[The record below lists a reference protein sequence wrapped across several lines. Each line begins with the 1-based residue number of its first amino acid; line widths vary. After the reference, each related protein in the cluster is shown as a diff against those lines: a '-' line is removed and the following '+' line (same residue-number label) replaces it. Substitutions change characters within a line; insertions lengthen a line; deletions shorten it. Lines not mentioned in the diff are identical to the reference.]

1 MKRSTAVLSF
11 LLALQAFG
19 GEKLAPEF
27 RAEAYHYRE
36 PKHVAVEA
44 SALARPAV
52 VLDAPAEAMRGGDP
66 AQVGVVRALPQPYEA
81 GAVRASSVPG
91 PSVASFRSA
100 GASRVRLHLTNVQLS
115 GDLAVVGR
123 DGIAREFGSELL
135 GSDGDLW
142 TPSVAGDTIVLN
154 YGGGNRF
161 TVSEIGHVYGAIP
174 EATSCFN
181 DVACNGF
188 TDRDALSRAVGT
200 MLFANGNALYVCT
213 GGLINATVPDRLF
226 LTANHCI
233 STQAAASSLELTWDF
248 RTSSCG
254 GSTSLPTAQT
264 NGSTLLV
271 TSPASDVTLLRL
283 PSLPPN
289 RVLMGWDTNRP
300 APGTTLY
307 RISHPATASAD
318 SVYPQLVSTTIVSE
332 TVGGCSARPRPAYLY
347 STRSLGGTAG
357 GSSGAPVI
365 VDGGYIVGQLF
376 GGCGPDPSDSCASST
391 NAVDGWF
398 GQSYSLVQPF
408 VKPTTNATCTPS
420 SSNLCLLANRF
431 KVTLTVNDPRVA
443 GAGSANATPQGDW
456 GYFDVPAATG
466 STDRPVVFVK
476 LIDGRTVNNRF
487 WVFYGGLT
495 DIQYTFTVTDT
506 QSGVSKS
513 YTKASGT
520 YDGSADTSAF
530 AGN

>member
-1 MKRSTAVLSF
+1 MRRSTAVVSF
-11 LLALQAFG
+11 LLALHAFG
-19 GEKLAPEF
+19 VEKLAPEF

-36 PKHVAVEA
+36 PKHVGVEA

-52 VLDAPAEAMRGGDP
+52 VLDAPAETMRGGDP
-66 AQVGVVRALPQPYEA
+66 AQVGVVRTLPQPYEA
-81 GAVRASSVPG
+81 GAVRASSVPAR
-91 PSVASFRSA
+91 SVVSFRSA

-135 GSDGDLW
+135 GPDGDLW

-154 YGGGNRF
+154 DGGGNRF

-174 EATSCFN
+174 AATSCFS

-188 TDRDALSRAVGT
+188 TDRDALSKAVGA
-200 MLFANGNALYVCT
+200 MLFANGNGLFVCT
-213 GGLINATVPDRLF
+213 GALINASVTDRLF

-233 STQAAASSLELTWDF
+233 STQASASSLELTWDF

-254 GSTSLPTAQT
+254 ASTSLPNYHT
-264 NGSTLLV
+264 NGSILLA
-271 TSPASDVTLLRL
+271 TSPTSDVTLLRL
-283 PSLPPN
+283 QSLPPN
-289 RVLMGWDTNRP
+289 RFLMGWDAKRP
-300 APGTTLY
+300 AAGTTLY

-318 SVYPQLVSTTIVSE
+318 GVYPQLLSTTIVNE
-332 TVGGCSARPRPAYLY
+332 AVGACTSRPRPAFLY

-376 GGCGPDPSDSCASST
+376 GACGPDPNDSCASNT

-398 GQSYSLVQPF
+398 GQSYSVVQPF
-408 VKPTTNATCTPS
+408 VNPSTNATCTPS

-431 KVTLTVNDPRVA
+431 KVTLNANDPRVA
-443 GAGSANATPQGDW
+443 GAGFANATAQGDW

-495 DIQYTFTVTDT
+495 DIQYTFTVTDMQT
-506 QSGVSKS
+506 GASKS

-520 YDGSADTSAF
+520 YDGAADTSAF